1 MMCYYSS
8 AIQTTVYF
16 CTKDKGVCIIHI
28 HAIIIES
35 EVQNVSATNI
45 AQVVNIAKEKARY
58 DTEVKNVL
66 SDKYILAWI
75 ISRVT
80 EEFRGM
86 SIQNIVQCIEGEPV
100 VSKVYVAPGKT
111 NDSIIGRDTQDKVP
125 SEGEARFDILFHAF
139 TPSKERIKIIINV
152 EAQKNFYPGYDLVTR
167 GIYYGARLLSSQK
180 EREFSGEGYDEIKKV
195 YSIWVCMNAPKYL
208 QNTITEYRIQ
218 QNKLYGNYSKPA
230 RYDLLSVVM
239 LCLGNP
245 EDKDY
250 RKNEYQK
257 LLRLL
262 SVLASEEVKAPDK
275 LHILEKEYHI
285 ATTRELEGKVNI
297 MCNWSEGVIE
307 RVTEKVT
314 ERVTREV
321 TEQVTREVTRE
332 VTEQVTNQMIL
343 SSVESVMKSLEIT
356 TEKACNIL
364 QIKVQDY
371 WNAKEASVEN

>member
-111 NDSIIGRDTQDKVP
+111 NDSIIGRDTQDKAP
-125 SEGEARFDILFHAF
+125 GEGEARFDILFHAVA
-139 TPSKERIKIIINV
+139 PSKERIKIIRN
-152 EAQKNFYPGYDLVTR
+152 T
-167 GIYYGARLLSSQK
+167 
-180 EREFSGEGYDEIKKV
+180 
-195 YSIWVCMNAPKYL
+195 KY
-208 QNTITEYRIQ
+208 NRISYMVIIP
-218 QNKLYGNYSKPA
+218 N
-230 RYDLLSVVM
+230 R
-239 LCLGNP
+239 
-245 EDKDY
+245 
-250 RKNEYQK
+250 
-257 LLRLL
+257 
-262 SVLASEEVKAPDK
+262 PD
-275 LHILEKEYHI
+275 
-285 ATTRELEGKVNI
+285 
-297 MCNWSEGVIE
+297 
-307 RVTEKVT
+307 
-314 ERVTREV
+314 
-321 TEQVTREVTRE
+321 
-332 VTEQVTNQMIL
+332 MI
-343 SSVESVMKSLEIT
+343 
-356 TEKACNIL
+356 C
-364 QIKVQDY
+364 
-371 WNAKEASVEN
+371 

>member
-1 MMCYYSS
+1 
-8 AIQTTVYF
+8 
-16 CTKDKGVCIIHI
+16 
-28 HAIIIES
+28 
-35 EVQNVSATNI
+35 
-45 AQVVNIAKEKARY
+45 
-58 DTEVKNVL
+58 
-66 SDKYILAWI
+66 
-75 ISRVT
+75 
-80 EEFRGM
+80 
-86 SIQNIVQCIEGEPV
+86 
-100 VSKVYVAPGKT
+100 
-111 NDSIIGRDTQDKVP
+111 
-125 SEGEARFDILFHAF
+125 
-139 TPSKERIKIIINV
+139 
-152 EAQKNFYPGYDLVTR
+152 
-167 GIYYGARLLSSQK
+167 
-180 EREFSGEGYDEIKKV
+180 
-195 YSIWVCMNAPKYL
+195 
-208 QNTITEYRIQ
+208 
-218 QNKLYGNYSKPA
+218 
-230 RYDLLSVVM
+230 M

-321 TEQVTREVTRE
+321 TEQVTREVTEQVTREVTRE

-356 TEKACNIL
+356 PEKACNIL

>member
-1 MMCYYSS
+1 M
-8 AIQTTVYF
+8 
-16 CTKDKGVCIIHI
+16 
-28 HAIIIES
+28 
-35 EVQNVSATNI
+35 
-45 AQVVNIAKEKARY
+45 
-58 DTEVKNVL
+58 
-66 SDKYILAWI
+66 
-75 ISRVT
+75 
-80 EEFRGM
+80 
-86 SIQNIVQCIEGEPV
+86 
-100 VSKVYVAPGKT
+100 
-111 NDSIIGRDTQDKVP
+111 
-125 SEGEARFDILFHAF
+125 
-139 TPSKERIKIIINV
+139 
-152 EAQKNFYPGYDLVTR
+152 
-167 GIYYGARLLSSQK
+167 
-180 EREFSGEGYDEIKKV
+180 
-195 YSIWVCMNAPKYL
+195 
-208 QNTITEYRIQ
+208 
-218 QNKLYGNYSKPA
+218 
-230 RYDLLSVVM
+230 
-239 LCLGNP
+239 GNP

-321 TEQVTREVTRE
+321 TEQVT
-332 VTEQVTNQMIL
+332 NQMIL

-356 TEKACNIL
+356 PEKACNIL

>member
-1 MMCYYSS
+1 MC
-8 AIQTTVYF
+8 F
-16 CTKDKGVCIIHI
+16 GHI
-28 HAIIIES
+28 HATIMES

-45 AQVVNIAKEKARY
+45 AHVVDIAKEKARY

-75 ISRVT
+75 MSRVT

-86 SIQNIVQCIEGEPV
+86 PVQDIVRCIEGEPI

-125 SEGEARFDILFHAF
+125 DEGEVRFDILFHAV
-139 TPSKERIKIIINV
+139 TVSGERIKIIINV

-167 GIYYGARLLSSQK
+167 GIYYGARLISSQK
-180 EREFSGEGYDEIKKV
+180 EREFSGEDYDEIKKV

-218 QNKLYGNYSKPA
+218 QNKLYGNYSKSA
-230 RYDLLSVVM
+230 RYDLLSVIM

-250 RKNEYQK
+250 RNNEYQK

-262 SVLASEEVKAPDK
+262 SVLASEEVKAPEK
-275 LHILEKEYHI
+275 LHILEEEYHI

-321 TEQVTREVTRE
+321 TEQVTEQVTQQ
-332 VTEQVTNQMIL
+332 VTQKVTQQVTNQMLL
-343 SSVESVMKSLEIT
+343 SSVENVKKSLDITDERACEILKIDL
-356 TEKACNIL
+356 EDYYRA
-364 QIKVQDY
+364 QESIKRY
-371 WNAKEASVEN
+371 